1 LGEEGI
7 EVCLRKSIKRQITNH
22 NYMNKQ
28 VKLNDVAKPGA
39 ILAGIVI
46 VLVVLLFTPAVNAMG
61 WLSLILLSIAILFSR
76 MFVGTEYGISVA
88 YFLFFGIA
96 FGVGWWVGLLVA
108 VLTGVAQSLLSTQET
123 PIDFCLRK
131 DVGTAIRQTIR
142 FGLVAITLGVLS
154 WFMGSSWMMQNLIL
168 VYLGMLVVF
177 WVILYDVP
185 RLVLGTTPVG
195 KVVALVTM
203 SLLINWKLIEIFGVK
218 YIGWLSGLV

>member
-1 LGEEGI
+1 M
-7 EVCLRKSIKRQITNH
+7 K
-22 NYMNKQ
+22 KQ
-28 VKLNDVAKPGA
+28 VKLSDVAKPGA
-39 ILAGIVI
+39 VLAGVVI

-96 FGVGWWVGLLVA
+96 FGINWWVGLLVA
-108 VLTGVAQSLLSTQET
+108 VLTGVAQSLLSTRET

-131 DVGTAIRQTIR
+131 DVGTAVRQTIR
-142 FGLVAITLGVLS
+142 FGLVSVALGVMG
-154 WFMGSSWMMQNLIL
+154 WFMGPGWMMQNLIL
-168 VYLGMLVVF
+168 VYLGLLVVF

-185 RLVLGTTPVG
+185 RLVLGTAPVW

-203 SLLINWKLIEIFGVK
+203 SLLINWKLIEIFGMR
-218 YIGWLSGLV
+218 YIGWLAGLV